1 MTISY
6 EEALTTLQSMFS
18 PQGYTQQQLDTI
30 LRHHGGHME
39 NTVECIL
46 VHGDG
51 MPEELIRTLT
61 SSTAAAGAAAGGAVN
76 NIDADEELARQLA
89 AEDRRS
95 TNNGTNGDNNN
106 YARTTTNNAA
116 AAAARKQQLQEQRRP
131 MASTVTVTAPKSP
144 SRLQPPQQHH
154 QQQLQAPA
162 GTKGRGAYTTLPSDF
177 LRIPGRNY
185 PASSTT
191 SSSSTAASTGGNN
204 SNSNEQLF
212 VNSNGMTDEQLA
224 RMLQDELFQEEL
236 RNNPEFSHLAHHGG
250 HRRGGRGV
258 GGSAQQQQQQRLQ
271 QQQQGP
277 DLLEKLSEL
286 GDVAKNR
293 FQAFA
298 AGWNSHNST
307 FNNNGGGGGLFGG
320 RNTTTNGNGGNP
332 SPRGNERRGLL
343 SDLDM
348 DEEEEEME
356 FIGGTSGGRDV
367 ELQSVGRSG
376 DKKTD

>member
-6 EEALTTLQSMFS
+6 EEALQTLQSMFS

-51 MPEELIRTLT
+51 APEELIARLNN
-61 SSTAAAGAAAGGAVN
+61 STAAAGGGGAVN

-89 AEDRRS
+89 AEDR
-95 TNNGTNGDNNN
+95 TNGNNNN

-116 AAAARKQQLQEQRRP
+116 AAAARRQQLQDQRRP
-131 MASTVTVTAPKSP
+131 MASTVSAPKSP
-144 SRLQPPQQHH
+144 SRQPPQH
-154 QQQLQAPA
+154 QQAPA
-162 GTKGRGAYTTLPSDF
+162 GTKGRGTYTTLPPDF

-185 PASSTT
+185 PATT
-191 SSSSTAASTGGNN
+191 STAAAAAGAAT
-204 SNSNEQLF
+204 
-212 VNSNGMTDEQLA
+212 NSNGMTDEQLA

-236 RNNPEFSHLAHHGG
+236 RNNPEFSHLAHG
-250 HRRGGRGV
+250 RR
-258 GGSAQQQQQQRLQ
+258 QQPQQQRK
-271 QQQQGP
+271 QQQGP

-286 GDVAKNR
+286 GDVAKSR

-298 AGWNSHNST
+298 AGWNSHNHQNSSG
-307 FNNNGGGGGLFGG
+307 GGGGGLFGG
-320 RNTTTNGNGGNP
+320 GGAHNNSGP
-332 SPRGNERRGLL
+332 SPRGGNERRGLL
-343 SDLDM
+343 SSDLDM
-348 DEEEEEME
+348 EEDEEEMD
-356 FIGGTSGGRDV
+356 FIGGNSGRDV

>member
-1 MTISY
+1 
-6 EEALTTLQSMFS
+6 
-18 PQGYTQQQLDTI
+18 
-30 LRHHGGHME
+30 ME
-39 NTVECIL
+39 NCVECIL

-51 MPEELIRTLT
+51 SPEELIRKLSTLPAG
-61 SSTAAAGAAAGGAVN
+61 STAAGNTAAAVN
-76 NIDADEELARQLA
+76 DIDADEELARQLA
-89 AEDRRS
+89 AES
-95 TNNGTNGDNNN
+95 NN

-116 AAAARKQQLQEQRRP
+116 AAAARRQQLQEQRRP
-131 MASTVTVTAPKSP
+131 MASTVSAPSSSSLP
-144 SRLQPPQQHH
+144 SRNSRQQ
-154 QQQLQAPA
+154 
-162 GTKGRGAYTTLPSDF
+162 TKGRGTPTILPSDF

-185 PASSTT
+185 SSDNIIAT
-191 SSSSTAASTGGNN
+191 SSSAAVSNN
-204 SNSNEQLF
+204 NEQLP

-236 RNNPEFSHLAHHGG
+236 RNNPEFSHLAHG
-250 HRRGGRGV
+250 GGRG
-258 GGSAQQQQQQRLQ
+258 GQQPRARQQQ

-277 DLLEKLSEL
+277 DFFDKLSEL

-298 AGWNSHNST
+298 AGWNTQNSSG
-307 FNNNGGGGGLFGG
+307 GGGGGLFGVG
-320 RNTTTNGNGGNP
+320 GGNNTNATS

-348 DEEEEEME
+348 DEDEEEMD
-356 FIGGTSGGRDV
+356 FVGGSGGGGRDV

>member
-1 MTISY
+1 
-6 EEALTTLQSMFS
+6 
-18 PQGYTQQQLDTI
+18 
-30 LRHHGGHME
+30 ME
-39 NTVECIL
+39 NCVECIL

-51 MPEELIRTLT
+51 SPEELIRKLSTLP
-61 SSTAAAGAAAGGAVN
+61 AGGAAAVN
-76 NIDADEELARQLA
+76 DIDADEELARQLA
-89 AEDRRS
+89 AES
-95 TNNGTNGDNNN
+95 NN

-116 AAAARKQQLQEQRRP
+116 AAAARRQQLQEQRRP
-131 MASTVTVTAPKSP
+131 MASTVTAPSSSP
-144 SRLQPPQQHH
+144 SRSSRQQ
-154 QQQLQAPA
+154 
-162 GTKGRGAYTTLPSDF
+162 TKGRGTPTILPSDF

-185 PASSTT
+185 SSDNIIAT
-191 SSSSTAASTGGNN
+191 SSSAAVTNN
-204 SNSNEQLF
+204 NEQLP

-236 RNNPEFSHLAHHGG
+236 RNNPEFSHLAHGG
-250 HRRGGRGV
+250 GLGGQQPR
-258 GGSAQQQQQQRLQ
+258 ARQQQQ

-277 DLLEKLSEL
+277 DFFDKLSEL

-298 AGWNSHNST
+298 AGWNTQNSS
-307 FNNNGGGGGLFGG
+307 GSGGGLFGVG
-320 RNTTTNGNGGNP
+320 GGNNTNATP

-348 DEEEEEME
+348 DEDEEEMD
-356 FIGGTSGGRDV
+356 FVGGSGGGGRDV

>member
-1 MTISY
+1 
-6 EEALTTLQSMFS
+6 
-18 PQGYTQQQLDTI
+18 
-30 LRHHGGHME
+30 ME
-39 NTVECIL
+39 NCVEFML
-46 VHGDG
+46 SHGDG
-51 MPEELIRTLT
+51 SPEELIRKL
-61 SSTAAAGAAAGGAVN
+61 SIKDIAVAASTATAGNNAAN

-95 TNNGTNGDNNN
+95 NNTTNSASSNH
-106 YARTTTNNAA
+106 YVRSTTNNAA
-116 AAAARKQQLQEQRRP
+116 AAAARRQQLQEQRRP
-131 MASTVTVTAPKSP
+131 MASTVTAPTSP
-144 SRLQPPQQHH
+144 SRR
-154 QQQLQAPA
+154 QQQPPA
-162 GTKGRGAYTTLPSDF
+162 GTRGRGTLTTLPSDF

-185 PASSTT
+185 PLDNIAAP
-191 SSSSTAASTGGNN
+191 SSSSSSGGTANN
-204 SNSNEQLF
+204 NEL

-236 RNNPEFSHLAHHGG
+236 RNNPEFSHLAHGRYASGG
-250 HRRGGRGV
+250 GASNRGR
-258 GGSAQQQQQQRLQ
+258 QH

-277 DLLEKLSEL
+277 DFFEKLSEL

-298 AGWNSHNST
+298 AGWNSHQNSS
-307 FNNNGGGGGLFGG
+307 GGGGLFGG
-320 RNTTTNGNGGNP
+320 GNNTSSATNP

-348 DEEEEEME
+348 DEEEEEMD
-356 FIGGTSGGRDV
+356 FVGGGRDV

>member
-1 MTISY
+1 M
-6 EEALTTLQSMFS
+6 
-18 PQGYTQQQLDTI
+18 
-30 LRHHGGHME
+30 
-39 NTVECIL
+39 
-46 VHGDG
+46 
-51 MPEELIRTLT
+51 
-61 SSTAAAGAAAGGAVN
+61 N

-95 TNNGTNGDNNN
+95 TNNGTNNTN

-131 MASTVTVTAPKSP
+131 MASTVTAPKSP
-144 SRLQPPQQHH
+144 SRLQPP

-162 GTKGRGAYTTLPSDF
+162 GTKGRGTYTTLPSDF

-191 SSSSTAASTGGNN
+191 TSTTAAASTGGNN

-258 GGSAQQQQQQRLQ
+258 GGIAQQQQQRRQQQ

-307 FNNNGGGGGLFGG
+307 FNNNGGGGGLFGGGG